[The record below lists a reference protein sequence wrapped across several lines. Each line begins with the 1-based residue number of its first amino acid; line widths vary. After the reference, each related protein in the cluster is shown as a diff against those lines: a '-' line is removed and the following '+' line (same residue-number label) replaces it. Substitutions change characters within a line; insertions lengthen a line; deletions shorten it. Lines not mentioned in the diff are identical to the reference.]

1 MDNRMIAGINV
12 KDDLTGLYVL
22 SWLMTRTGPDGP
34 IRLVPGMSFYFFN
47 VMNFRTFN
55 RRFGYEAGNEY
66 LCALADNLTAVFD
79 TGIVARAGGDHFAV
93 IATDLDKEAAIRKLE
108 EFNAAMAEHDRGLKI
123 HIKTGVYI
131 ADENDDDITVMLDR
145 AKVACDLING
155 VYDRDIEVFD
165 GEMKYKNDMK
175 HYVIEHF
182 EEAFEKDYITV
193 YYQPVTR
200 ALTGRV
206 CGFEALARW
215 VDPVKGVISPGIFVD
230 VMESVRVVHRLDSF
244 IIDRVCQDIR
254 GIIDSGLPCQPV
266 SVNLSQLDFELCD
279 ITDVVFSTMKK
290 YDIPKNLIAIEITE
304 SAVASGMK
312 MLDEKIREFRAH
324 GLEVWI
330 DDFGSGYSSFSNLQN
345 HDFDTLKIDMGF
357 VRGIGNN
364 PKSEV
369 IIASIVSMS
378 KRLGLASLA
387 EGVETEE
394 QYEFLRRIGCGLI
407 QGYFFGK
414 PEPYENRVTKTSKVA
429 VQPEE
434 PSMRAY
440 YDKICS
446 VNLLS
451 NNPHA
456 IISDFDDQPF
466 NSYNS
471 LPILLI
477 EVDWTD
483 YTVSFLYI
491 NNAYRKFMESIGI
504 RSTDEIESFFGA
516 EARENMRKVYEDA
529 ENNPDEVL
537 SFNVDL
543 DDKTVIKCRIRFLA
557 RAGETCAYSF
567 SARLKDS

>member
-1 MDNRMIAGINV
+1 MHMDVKLGMKLIIAGV
-12 KDDLTGLYVL
+12 VGLSFVL
-22 SWLMTRTGPDGP
+22 HVVAPVTEIGS
-34 IRLVPGMSFYFFN
+34 I
-47 VMNFRTFN
+47 
-55 RRFGYEAGNEY
+55 AGNIFPDTIVQAEAEKC
-66 LCALADNLTAVFD
+66 LLAAYTQHILVQ
-79 TGIVARAGGDHFAV
+79 
-93 IATDLDKEAAIRKLE
+93 DLVL
-108 EFNAAMAEHDRGLKI
+108 F
-123 HIKTGVYI
+123 
-131 ADENDDDITVMLDR
+131 
-145 AKVACDLING
+145 
-155 VYDRDIEVFD
+155 
-165 GEMKYKNDMK
+165 
-175 HYVIEHF
+175 
-182 EEAFEKDYITV
+182 
-193 YYQPVTR
+193 
-200 ALTGRV
+200 
-206 CGFEALARW
+206 
-215 VDPVKGVISPGIFVD
+215 GVIDDSQISAALRAFGQGVFPALFGIFVD

-290 YDIPKNLIAIEITE
+290 YDIPENLIAIEITE

-504 RSTDEIESFFGA
+504 GSTDEIESFFGP

-543 DDKTVIKCRIRFLA
+543 DEKTVIKCRIRFLA